1 MPRAGRRRAGG
12 IPLRREGGL
21 RREEV
26 RCIRGVWVLFI
37 FLERSPATSC
47 QGASRRDRLP
57 DVENYLGRLE
67 ECNQSISRS
76 KLSRTKKEE
85 YVPAPSTPTPNYLP
99 PYNHHHLPPQ
109 RPVYRPQLTPFPPPP
124 HPHSH
129 NHPPSPSSLIP
140 QHICTSIH
148 LPLPHIL
155 PAHLLQR
162 RALRQLPLLG
172 QPLGQVP
179 AASRFRARLL
189 CAGLVSY
196 QSTAQIRWGG
206 GCKGCLTSAAAAAFS
221 LASSASAD
229 GVFVEVV
236 VPPSIRGGPP
246 TRGGGGRGAVAEGG
260 TPTEE
265 GPVGVVPR
273 GRPGEVKE
281 EGEGLVQQDPIFVMW
296 FVFQGRDAGVF

>member
-26 RCIRGVWVLFI
+26 RCIRGVWVFFI

-109 RPVYRPQLTPFPPPP
+109 RPVYRPQLP
-124 HPHSH
+124 
-129 NHPPSPSSLIP
+129 PPSPSSLIP
-140 QHICTSIH
+140 QHIRTSIH
-148 LPLPHIL
+148 LPPPHIL
-155 PAHLLQR
+155 PARLLQR

-206 GCKGCLTSAAAAAFS
+206 GARGVSPRQRQRPFSSLLLRRRMGFLLKWWSRRVSAGDRRLAA
-221 LASSASAD
+221 
-229 GVFVEVV
+229 VV
-236 VPPSIRGGPP
+236 GGARWRRGGRRRR
-246 TRGGGGRGAVAEGG
+246 RGRWGWCRGGGRG
-260 TPTEE
+260 
-265 GPVGVVPR
+265 R
-273 GRPGEVKE
+273 
-281 EGEGLVQQDPIFVMW
+281 
-296 FVFQGRDAGVF
+296 

>member
-76 KLSRTKKEE
+76 NCQERKKKNMYRPRLRQPPIIYPLIIITTSPLSVLFT
-85 YVPAPSTPTPNYLP
+85 APNSHPSP
-99 PYNHHHLPPQ
+99 PPQ
-109 RPVYRPQLTPFPPPP
+109 
-124 HPHSH
+124 PHSH
-129 NHPPSPSSLIP
+129 NPPPSPSSLIP
-140 QHICTSIH
+140 QHIRTSIH

-155 PAHLLQR
+155 PAGLLQR

-206 GCKGCLTSAAAAAFS
+206 GVQ
-221 LASSASAD
+221 
-229 GVFVEVV
+229 GVSHLGSGSGLLPRFFCV
-236 VPPSIRGGPP
+236 GGW
-246 TRGGGGRGAVAEGG
+246 G
-260 TPTEE
+260 
-265 GPVGVVPR
+265 
-273 GRPGEVKE
+273 
-281 EGEGLVQQDPIFVMW
+281 FC
-296 FVFQGRDAGVF
+296 